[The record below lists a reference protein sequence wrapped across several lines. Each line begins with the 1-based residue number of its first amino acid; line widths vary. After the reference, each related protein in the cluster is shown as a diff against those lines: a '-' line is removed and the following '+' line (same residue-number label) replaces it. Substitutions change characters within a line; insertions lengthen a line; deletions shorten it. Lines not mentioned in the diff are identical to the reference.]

1 MSNLSNIIALT
12 NALSAATA
20 EVGRL
25 NGRVEKL
32 KAIQTK
38 LSKNSTKIAYIVTL
52 SELIAGDKYDAEEK
66 QEKADLGSLEKI
78 LSTKK
83 NEILKLLN
91 SKITQVEEE
100 LATARLSETN
110 ARNALNVALQ
120 S

>member
-38 LSKNSTKIAYIVTL
+38 LSKNSTKIAYMVTL

-110 ARNALNVALQ
+110 CFD
-120 S
+120 